1 MVEAPQA
8 QGARRPPDSYGS
20 VCAELPGATPPTSA
34 AQGQAKDSGRP
45 DGRTLSCRGN

>member
-20 VCAELPGATPPTSA
+20 ATLGCPTRLHPRA
-34 AQGQAKDSGRP
+34 RP
-45 DGRTLSCRGN
+45 